1 MSTAKILIVE
11 DEPLI
16 GLALQETLEKLGY
29 TVPGI
34 VDSADD
40 LPAVFLRYKPDAII
54 MDIRLR
60 SYTDGT
66 DAARR
71 LRLISQV
78 PIIFLSA
85 YSTEEARSKAA
96 RSNPVAF
103 LTKPVDE
110 QVLAREIERALAPDP
125 DAVMNL

>member
-1 MSTAKILIVE
+1 MSAAKILLVE

-16 GLALQETLEKLGY
+16 GLAIQETIEKLGY
-29 TVPGI
+29 IVPEI
-34 VDSADD
+34 VESADE
-40 LPAVFLRYKPDAII
+40 LPAVFLRCKPDVII

-60 SYTDGT
+60 SFTDGT

-71 LRLISQV
+71 LRLISEV

-85 YSTEEARSKAA
+85 YSTEEARNKAA

-110 QVLAREIERALAPDP
+110 DVLAREIERALAARPIKTP
-125 DAVMNL
+125 